1 MPTNESL
8 LDERALSK
16 LKWRCRRGLLE
27 NDLLIEK
34 FFAQHETSLT
44 VRQAKGMNDLM
55 ELSDND
61 LLDLLLKRKEPL
73 TLSDNAAR
81 DFSSTPEAIDVLA
94 LLRPAPQAFAPLT
107 APPDP
112 TRKKPIMKLA
122 DNKATLSF
130 SNGSPS
136 VDLPVYEGS
145 VGPNVVDIRK
155 LYAQTGMF
163 TYDPGFLS
171 TAACQSA
178 ITYIDGDKG
187 ELLYRGYP
195 IEQLATNCDYLETCH
210 LLLYGEL
217 PNGEQKKDFVSR
229 VTNHTMVNEQ
239 MQFFLRGFRRDAHP
253 MAIMTGLVGAL
264 SAFYHDSTDINNP
277 EHREISAI
285 RLIAKMPTLV
295 AMAYKYTV
303 GQPYIYPKNDLSYAG
318 NFLHMMFA
326 TPCEP
331 FKVNPVLERAI
342 DRIFTLHADHEQ
354 NASTSTV
361 RLCGSSGTNPFAAIA
376 AGVACLWGP
385 AHGGAN
391 EAALNMLG
399 DIQKNGGI
407 EKIGDFIK
415 QVKDKN
421 SGVKL
426 MGFGH
431 RVYKNYDPRA
441 KLMQETCKEVLHEMG
456 LENDPLFKLAM
467 ALEKIALEDDYFV
480 SRKLYPNVDFYS
492 GIVQRAIGIPV
503 PLFTAIFALAR
514 TVGWIAQLNEM
525 IGDPEYKIGR
535 PRQLFTGSSARDVKP
550 LAQR

>member
-1 MPTNESL
+1 
-8 LDERALSK
+8 
-16 LKWRCRRGLLE
+16 
-27 NDLLIEK
+27 
-34 FFAQHETSLT
+34 
-44 VRQAKGMNDLM
+44 
-55 ELSDND
+55 
-61 LLDLLLKRKEPL
+61 
-73 TLSDNAAR
+73 
-81 DFSSTPEAIDVLA
+81 
-94 LLRPAPQAFAPLT
+94 
-107 APPDP
+107 
-112 TRKKPIMKLA
+112 MKLA

-130 SNGSPS
+130 SNGTPS
-136 VDLPVYEGS
+136 IDLPVYHGS
-145 VGPNVVDIRK
+145 VGPDVVDIRK

-171 TAACQSA
+171 TAATQSA

-187 ELLYRGYP
+187 ELMYRGYP
-195 IEQLATNCDYLETCH
+195 IEQLATNCDFMETCH
-210 LLLYGEL
+210 LLLYGDL
-217 PNGEQKKDFVSR
+217 PNAVQKKDFSNL
-229 VTNHTMVNEQ
+229 VTNHTMVHEQ

-264 SAFYHDSTDINNP
+264 SAFYHDSTDINNE

-295 AMAYKYTV
+295 AMAYKYTI
-303 GQPYIYPKNDLSYAG
+303 GQPFMYPKNSLSYSG

-326 TPCEP
+326 NPCEEY
-331 FKVNPVLERAI
+331 KVNPLRERAL
-342 DRIFTLHADHEQ
+342 DRIFILHADHEQ

-399 DIQKNGGI
+399 DIQKNGGV

-441 KLMQETCKEVLHEMG
+441 KLMQETCKEVLQEMG
-456 LENDPLFKLAM
+456 LEKDPLFKLAM
-467 ALEKIALEDDYFV
+467 SLEKIALEDDYFV

-503 PLFTAIFALAR
+503 PLFTAIFALVR

-535 PRQLFTGSSARDVKP
+535 PRQLFTGAVPRDVKP
-550 LAQR
+550 IAQR